1 MNKPLPELYRPC
13 VGIMLVNKEGKV
25 FTGQRIDQLGDYWQM
40 PQGGIDEGETVEE
53 AAFRELYEE
62 TGISKD
68 KVEII
73 AIDSE
78 WRKYDLPP
86 QMIGRLWDGKYR
98 GQIQRW
104 ILLGFLGED
113 SDIRLDLHTPEFST
127 WQWQN
132 IVMLPHVIVPFKQD
146 IYTQV
151 LKEFR
156 PPIAE
161 YLANV

>member
-1 MNKPLPELYRPC
+1 MNKPVPELYRPC
-13 VGIMLVNKEGKV
+13 VGIMLVNQEGKV
-25 FTGQRIDQLGDYWQM
+25 FTGQRIDKLGDYWQM

-53 AAFRELYEE
+53 ATFRELYEE
-62 TGISKD
+62 TGISKE

-73 AIDSE
+73 AIDSA
-78 WRKYDLPP
+78 WRKYDLPS
-86 QMIGRLWDGKYR
+86 QIRGKLWGGKYK
-98 GQIQRW
+98 GQIQKW
-104 ILLGFLGED
+104 VLLGFLGED
-113 SDIRLDLHTPEFST
+113 SDVRLDVHKPEFST

-156 PPIAE
+156 PLVAE
-161 YLANV
+161 YLANI